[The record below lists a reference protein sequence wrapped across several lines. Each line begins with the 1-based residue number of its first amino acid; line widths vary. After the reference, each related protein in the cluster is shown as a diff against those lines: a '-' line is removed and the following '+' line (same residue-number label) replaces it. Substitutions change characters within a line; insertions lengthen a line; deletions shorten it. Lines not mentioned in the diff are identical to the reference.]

1 MRIGIF
7 HSTIRGDEKLLLR
20 AAERLKVEVKLYDI
34 RDLVLDPENFEVEFD
49 IALNRSVS
57 NTKGRY
63 LTFFLE
69 SLGVKVVN
77 SSSVLQICEDKF
89 LTSLKLREAGVPTV
103 KFLMAFSFNQAKE
116 AVERLGGYPVVVKSP
131 LGSWGRL
138 MAKVNDEEA
147 LEAVLE
153 HKMSLQAPYHKAF
166 YIQKYIEKNGRDIRA
181 FVIGGR
187 TICAIYRNSSHW
199 ITNTARGGVATNCP
213 VDKDLAE
220 ICRKAS
226 EAVGGGILA
235 MDVFEG
241 KDGYL
246 INEINHTMEFKNSEK
261 PTGVSISEEIIKYCV
276 ESAEKS
282 HA

>member
-1 MRIGIF
+1 MLGIF
-7 HSTIRGDEKLLLR
+7 HSTIRGDEKLIIK
-20 AAERLKVEVKLYDI
+20 ACKRLGVEFELYDI
-34 RDLVLDPENFEVEFD
+34 RKLVLEPENFKVSFD

-69 SLGVKVVN
+69 SFGVEVIN
-77 SSSVLQICEDKF
+77 SSKVLQICEDKF
-89 LTSLKLREAGVPTV
+89 LTSLALRRAGVPTV
-103 KFLMAFSFNQAKE
+103 DFLMVFSLEQAKE
-116 AVERLGGYPVVVKSP
+116 AVERLGGYPVVIKSP
-131 LGSWGRL
+131 LGSWGRF

-147 LEAVLE
+147 LEAVIEL
-153 HKMSLQAPYHKAF
+153 KMGLQAPYHKAF
-166 YIQKYIEKNGRDIRA
+166 YIQKYIDKGGRDIRA

-220 ICRKAS
+220 ICRRAS

-235 MDVFEG
+235 MDLFETR
-241 KDGYL
+241 DGYV

-261 PTGVSISEEIIKYCV
+261 PTGVSISEEIVKFCI
-276 ESAEKS
+276 EKLK
-282 HA
+282 AKK

>member
-1 MRIGIF
+1 MKIGIF
-7 HSTIRGDEKLLLR
+7 HSTIRGDEKLIIK
-20 AAERLKVEVKLYDI
+20 ACQRLGVEFELYDI
-34 RDLVLDPENFEVEFD
+34 RKLILDIDNFKVDFD

-69 SLGVKVVN
+69 SLGFEVVN
-77 SSSVLQICEDKF
+77 SSKVLQICEDKF
-89 LTSLKLREAGVPTV
+89 LTSLVLKRAGVPTV
-103 KFLMAFSFNQAKE
+103 DFLMVFSLEQAKE

-147 LEAVLE
+147 LEAVIE
-153 HKMSLQAPYHKAF
+153 HKMGLQAPYHKAF
-166 YIQKYIEKNGRDIRA
+166 YIQKYVDKGGRDIRA

-220 ICRKAS
+220 VCKKAS

-235 MDVFEG
+235 MDVFET
-241 KDGYL
+241 KDGYV

-261 PTGVSISEEIIKYCV
+261 PTGVSISEEIVKYCV
-276 ESAEKS
+276 EKLKAKK
-282 HA
+282 

>member
-1 MRIGIF
+1 MLGIF
-7 HSTIRGDEKLLLR
+7 HSTIRGDEKLIIK
-20 AAERLKVEVKLYDI
+20 ACKRLGVEFELYDI
-34 RDLVLDPENFEVEFD
+34 RKLVLEPENFKVSFD

-69 SLGVKVVN
+69 SFGVEVIN
-77 SSSVLQICEDKF
+77 SSKVLQICEDKF
-89 LTSLKLREAGVPTV
+89 LTSLALRRAGVPTV
-103 KFLMAFSFNQAKE
+103 DFLMVFSLEQAKE
-116 AVERLGGYPVVVKSP
+116 AVERLGGYPVVIKSP
-131 LGSWGRL
+131 LGSWGRF

-147 LEAVLE
+147 LEAVIEL
-153 HKMSLQAPYHKAF
+153 KMGLQAPYHKAF
-166 YIQKYIEKNGRDIRA
+166 YIQKYIDKGGRDIRA

-199 ITNTARGGVATNCP
+199 ITNTARGGVAINCP

-220 ICRKAS
+220 ICKKAS

-235 MDVFEG
+235 MDVFET
-241 KDGYL
+241 KDGYV

-261 PTGVSISEEIIKYCV
+261 PTGVSISEEIVKYCV
-276 ESAEKS
+276 EKLKTKK
-282 HA
+282 

>member
-7 HSTIRGDEKLLLR
+7 HSTIRGDEKLIIKAARRLR
-20 AAERLKVEVKLYDI
+20 VEFVLYDI
-34 RDLVLDPENFEVEFD
+34 RKLILDPESFKIDFD

-57 NTKGRY
+57 NKMGRY

-77 SSSVLQICEDKF
+77 SSKVLQICEDKF
-89 LTSLKLREAGVPTV
+89 LTSLVLKRAGVPTV
-103 KFLMAFSFNQAKE
+103 DFLMVFSLEQAKE
-116 AVERLGGYPVVVKSP
+116 AVERLGGYPVVIKSP
-131 LGSWGRL
+131 LGSWGRF

-147 LEAVLE
+147 LEAVIE
-153 HKMSLQAPYHKAF
+153 HKMALQAPYHKAF
-166 YIQKYIEKNGRDIRA
+166 YIQKYVDKGGRDIRA
-181 FVIGGR
+181 FVVGGR

-220 ICRKAS
+220 ICRRAS
-226 EAVGGGILA
+226 RAVGGGILA
-235 MDVFEG
+235 MDVFET
-241 KDGYL
+241 KDGYV

-261 PTGVSISEEIIKYCV
+261 PTGVSISEEIV
-276 ESAEKS
+276 RFLVAGS
-282 HA
+282 

>member
-1 MRIGIF
+1 MLGIF
-7 HSTIRGDEKLLLR
+7 HSTIRGDEKLIIK
-20 AAERLKVEVKLYDI
+20 ACKRLGVEFELYDI
-34 RDLVLDPENFEVEFD
+34 RKLILDPENFKIDFD

-77 SSSVLQICEDKF
+77 SSKVLQTCEDKF
-89 LTSLKLREAGVPTV
+89 LTSLALRKAGVPTV
-103 KFLMAFSFNQAKE
+103 DFLMVFSLEQAKE

-131 LGSWGRL
+131 LGSWGRF

-147 LEAVLE
+147 LEAVIE
-153 HKMSLQAPYHKAF
+153 HKMGLQAPYHKAF
-166 YIQKYIEKNGRDIRA
+166 YIQKYIDKGGRDIRA

-199 ITNTARGGVATNCP
+199 ITNTARGGVAINCP

-220 ICRKAS
+220 ICKKAS

-235 MDVFEG
+235 MDVFET
-241 KDGYL
+241 KDGYV

-261 PTGVSISEEIIKYCV
+261 PTGVSISEEIVKYCV
-276 ESAEKS
+276 EKLKTKK
-282 HA
+282 